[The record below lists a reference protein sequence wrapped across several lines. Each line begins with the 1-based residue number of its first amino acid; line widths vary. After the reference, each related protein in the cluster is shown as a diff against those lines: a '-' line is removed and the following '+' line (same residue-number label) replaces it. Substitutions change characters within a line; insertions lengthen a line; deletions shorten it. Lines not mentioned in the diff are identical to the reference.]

1 MKIGFLSDK
10 NFTSKLLGLAMPIT
24 IQHLMVASVAV
35 ADALML
41 GSVEQNQMSAV
52 SQATQIQF
60 IQNIVM
66 FAIIAAASVLGAQY
80 WGRGDK
86 RSVNQIFCIALRICT
101 VVSIVTFVGCVFFPR
116 ALMYIF
122 TDVEELVDIGA
133 GYLELAGWSY
143 LLTGIS
149 QCYLTLMKITENPT
163 ATAKISAATVVINIA
178 LNAVFIYGLLGA
190 PAMGMRGA
198 ALATLIAR
206 IVEMLLAVGLTFGKK
221 YFTPSLK
228 YLFRFNK
235 ILSKDFS
242 RCAWPLI
249 GASIFWGVGFTSY
262 TAFMGHLGKDAAA
275 ANSITAV
282 VRDMVCC
289 ACDGISNG
297 GGIMVGNELGTGN
310 LEKGKKYG
318 DWLVKIAF
326 ALGIISTI
334 IMLAL
339 TPIVVSLVKLSTE
352 ARGLLVGMML
362 IMGVYM
368 IGRVVNT
375 IIINGIFA
383 SGGDTMFDMYSLAV
397 TMWGIAVPLAAAGT
411 FLFDWPVWVVYAC
424 TCLDE
429 VGKIPWVI
437 IHYKKY
443 KWVKDLTRSFD
454 SPLGD
459 GS

>member
-1 MKIGFLSDK
+1 MKISFLKDK
-10 NFTSKLLGLAMPIT
+10 EFTSKLIGLALPIT
-24 IQHLMVASVAV
+24 LQHLMLASVAV

-60 IQNIVM
+60 IQNIIM
-66 FAIIAAASVLGAQY
+66 FSIISAASVLGAQY
-80 WGRGDK
+80 WGKGDK
-86 RSVNQIFCIALRICT
+86 KSVNHVFCICLRICSI
-101 VVSIVTFVGCVFFPR
+101 VSIVTFIGCVFFPR

-122 TDVEELVDIGA
+122 TDVEVLVDIGA
-133 GYLELAGWSY
+133 EYLRIAGWSY
-143 LLTGIS
+143 LLTGVS
-149 QCYLTLMKITENPT
+149 QSYLTLMKITENPS
-163 ATAKISAATVVINIA
+163 ATAKISVATVLINIA
-178 LNAVFIYGLLGA
+178 LNAVFIFGLLGA
-190 PAMGMRGA
+190 PAMGIRGA
-198 ALATLIAR
+198 ALATLISR
-206 IVEMLLAVGLTFGKK
+206 IVELLLSVGLCFGKK
-221 YFTPSLK
+221 YFTPNLS

-235 ILSKDFS
+235 DLSKDFFKT
-242 RCAWPLI
+242 AWPLV
-249 GASIFWGVGFTSY
+249 GAGVFWGVGFTSY
-262 TAFMGHLGKDAAA
+262 TAFMGHLGEDAAA

-297 GGIMVGNELGTGN
+297 GGIMVGNELGAGN
-310 LEKGKKYG
+310 LERGKQYG

-326 ALGIISTI
+326 LLGIISTV

-339 TPIVVSLVKLSTE
+339 TPFVVSLVKLSDG
-352 ARGLLVGMML
+352 ARHLLVGMMV

-397 TMWGIAVPLAAAGT
+397 TMWGIAVPLAFLGT
-411 FLFDWPVWVVYAC
+411 FVFDWPVWIVYAC

-429 VGKIPWVI
+429 VGKIPWVM
-437 IHYKKY
+437 IHYRKY
-443 KWVKDLTRSFD
+443 KWVKDLTRNFISE
-454 SPLGD
+454 
-459 GS
+459 